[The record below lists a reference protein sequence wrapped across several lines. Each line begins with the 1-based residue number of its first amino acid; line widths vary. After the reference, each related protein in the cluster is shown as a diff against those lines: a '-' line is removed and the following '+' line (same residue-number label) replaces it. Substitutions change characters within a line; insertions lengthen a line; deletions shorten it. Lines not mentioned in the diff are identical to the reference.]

1 WRTLFM
7 KDLWTLLIK
16 HQRLENLRSVRQ
28 SQELR
33 SIFVS
38 GFQKGTTATELSTY
52 FETYG
57 KVINVVMDKDK
68 GVYAIV
74 ELQDEEILQKVLA
87 EPQHSLGG
95 QKLRVKP
102 REKKDFRY
110 TPPKKQG
117 SARRDW
123 LQKKKLH
130 FFFLQVDA
138 QMALM
143 VQLFEF
149 SESERRLRD
158 LLVKLFQ
165 EVFSE
170 FFPESVILPFGSSV
184 NGFSVSGCDLD
195 LFLDLEKT
203 KNFQA
208 SAKAT
213 NKPPVRK
220 RLGSILVNED
230 VCTRPGCSSSSS
242 SIYTALLSSAFCV
255 SVHQALDPAV
265 PPLPHQPPPDLGALD
280 SPSEATVPEILDLV
294 ATVLQKCVPGVHHV
308 QVVSTARRPV
318 VKFCHKESSLRG
330 DISINNKLALCNT
343 RFLQFCTEADE
354 RVRPLVYAVRYWA
367 KQQGNLFGGGPLLN
381 NYALTLLVFFFLQTR
396 SPSVLPTVARL
407 KDLTELTVVDGWD
420 CTFPKDPASLQP
432 SGNPESCLLAEFFR
446 VFECYNFAGG
456 VISLREGRSL
466 PLSDFL
472 LSDAGQKF
480 KVGPINLQDPFELS
494 HNVAAN
500 VNEKTAL
507 RLQRSCQD
515 AAKYCRSLQ
524 YQRKSTK
531 GKTWGLVRLFQP
543 GSPQTAERLVIFLP
557 LTPAAP
563 SLGSHPELRPSR
575 DWPQLSFQ
583 RTCAGIAFVLQH
595 VLKCGCSEKPQGFGD
610 DWESLSS
617 DPEEEPLE
625 KKTEQL
631 SVGSKRSLSV
641 EDATLGSPPAKRS
654 RSEFSLADVE
664 SVAWDCTVWHRV
676 WLGRRRVRRQFSAE
690 ADPKTSTDPLELE
703 GKVSEAISQQEG
715 ETRPVDPLFGFTV
728 CASIREGVSGE
739 DDPQISLNFIPNPEQ
754 GALFQDFFHF
764 LQGFLPRMVE
774 QYLITKP
781 SDLPTS
787 EDKSSL
793 EDGI

>member
-1 WRTLFM
+1 MEEEGTTGDVDSLPRGAFRCRLCHVTVANKPSLDDHLRG
-7 KDLWTLLIK
+7 KK

-117 SARRDW
+117 SARRE
-123 LQKKKLH
+123 QMSPEKLA
-130 FFFLQVDA
+130 QIICQVDDVDA

-213 NKPPVRK
+213 NKPPAEEQEAMEVESRSED
-220 RLGSILVNED
+220 SILSD
-230 VCTRPGCSSSSS
+230 
-242 SIYTALLSSAFCV
+242 I
-255 SVHQALDPAV
+255 
-265 PPLPHQPPPDLGALD
+265 DLVT
-280 SPSEATVPEILDLV
+280 ATVPEILDLV

-367 KQQGNLFGGGPLLN
+367 KQQGLAGNLFGGGPLLN

-407 KDLTELTVVDGWD
+407 KDLTDDGELTVVDGWD

-432 SGNPESCLLAEFFR
+432 SGNPESCCCLLAEFFR

>member
-1 WRTLFM
+1 MEEEGAAADVDSLPRGAFRCRLCHVTVANQPSLDDHLRG
-7 KDLWTLLIK
+7 KK

-38 GFQKGTTATELSTY
+38 GFQKGTTALELSSY

-57 KVINVVMDKDK
+57 NVINVVMDKDK

-117 SARRDW
+117 SARREQ
-123 LQKKKLH
+123 LSPEKLA
-130 FFFLQVDA
+130 QNICQVDDVDA
-138 QMALM
+138 QMSLM

-149 SESERRLRD
+149 SESEQRLRD

-208 SAKAT
+208 SAKTTDKPLAEEEAT
-213 NKPPVRK
+213 EMESRSED
-220 RLGSILVNED
+220 SILSD
-230 VCTRPGCSSSSS
+230 
-242 SIYTALLSSAFCV
+242 I
-255 SVHQALDPAV
+255 
-265 PPLPHQPPPDLGALD
+265 DLVT
-280 SPSEATVPEILDLV
+280 ATVPEILDLV

-318 VKFCHKESSLRG
+318 VKFCHKESGLRG

-367 KQQGNLFGGGPLLN
+367 KQQGLAGNLFGGGPLLN

-396 SPSVLPTVARL
+396 SPPVLPTVAQL
-407 KDLTELTVVDGWD
+407 KDLSDDGELTVVDGWD

-432 SGNPESCLLAEFFR
+432 SGNTESCCSLLAEFFR
-446 VFECYNFAGG
+446 VFESYNFASG
-456 VISLREGRSL
+456 VISLRESRSL

-480 KVGPINLQDPFELS
+480 KMGPVNLQDPFELS

-524 YQRKSTK
+524 YQRKSSK
-531 GKTWGLVRLFQP
+531 GKNWGLVRLFQP
-543 GSPQTAERLVIFLP
+543 GSPQAAERQVILLP
-557 LTPAAP
+557 LMPATQ
-563 SLGSHPELRPSR
+563 SLGSHSELHPSR
-575 DWPQLSFQ
+575 DFPQLWF
-583 RTCAGIAFVLQH
+583 RRVCAGVSFILQH
-595 VLKCGCSEKPQGFGD
+595 VLKCSCSENSQGLGD
-610 DWESLSS
+610 DRESLSS
-617 DPEEEPLE
+617 DPEEEEQLNTR
-625 KKTEQL
+625 TEQL
-631 SVGSKRSLSV
+631 SVGSKRPPDV
-641 EDATLGSPPAKRS
+641 EDAELGSPPAKKPRT
-654 RSEFSLADVE
+654 ECSLPEAE
-664 SVAWDCTVWHRV
+664 SVTWDCTAWHRV
-676 WLGRRRVRRQFSAE
+676 WLGRRRVRRQISSPE
-690 ADPKTSTDPLELE
+690 TDPKRTADPLELE
-703 GKVSEAISQQEG
+703 GKVSEAISQQERQ
-715 ETRPVDPLFGFTV
+715 TRPVDPLFGFTV
-728 CASIREGVSGE
+728 CAMIRDGGSGE
-739 DDPQISLNFIPNPEQ
+739 HDPQVSLNFTPHPEQ
-754 GALFQDFFHF
+754 GAVFQDFFHF

-774 QYLITKP
+774 QYLTTKP
-781 SDLPTS
+781 SDRHIP
-787 EDKSSL
+787 EDKSSIG
-793 EDGI
+793 DDI

>member
-1 WRTLFM
+1 MEAEGTTDDVDSLPRGAFRCRLCHVTVANKPSLEAHLQG
-7 KDLWTLLIK
+7 KK

-28 SQELR
+28 SQEQR

-38 GFQKGTTATELSTY
+38 GFQKGTTALELSDY
-52 FETYG
+52 FKTYG
-57 KVINVVMDKDK
+57 NVINVVMDKDK

-74 ELQDEEILQKVLA
+74 ELQDEDILQKVLA

-117 SARRDW
+117 SARREQ
-123 LQKKKLH
+123 LSPEKLA
-130 FFFLQVDA
+130 QNICQVDDVDA
-138 QMALM
+138 QMSLM

-149 SESERRLRD
+149 SESEQRLRD

-208 SAKAT
+208 SAKT
-213 NKPPVRK
+213 TDKPPA
-220 RLGSILVNED
+220 GDESTEMESCSEDSILSD
-230 VCTRPGCSSSSS
+230 
-242 SIYTALLSSAFCV
+242 I
-255 SVHQALDPAV
+255 
-265 PPLPHQPPPDLGALD
+265 DLVT
-280 SPSEATVPEILDLV
+280 ATVPEILDLV

-318 VKFCHKESSLRG
+318 VKFCHKESGLRG

-367 KQQGNLFGGGPLLN
+367 KQQGLAGNLFGGGPLLN

-396 SPSVLPTVARL
+396 SPPVLPTVARL
-407 KDLTELTVVDGWD
+407 KDLSDDGELTVVDGWD
-420 CTFPKDPASLQP
+420 CSFPTDPASLQP
-432 SGNPESCLLAEFFR
+432 SGNPESCCSLLAEFFR
-446 VFECYNFAGG
+446 VFESYNFAGG

-524 YQRKSTK
+524 YQRKSSK
-531 GKTWGLVRLFQP
+531 GKSWGLVRLFQP
-543 GSPQTAERLVIFLP
+543 GSSQAPEHLVILLP
-557 LTPAAP
+557 LTPATQSRSELHP
-563 SLGSHPELRPSR
+563 SKDS
-575 DWPQLSFQ
+575 PQLPF
-583 RTCAGIAFVLQH
+583 RRVCAGISYVLQH
-595 VLKCGCSEKPQGFGD
+595 VLKCSCSENPQGPGD
-610 DWESLSS
+610 DGESLGS
-617 DPEEEPLE
+617 DPEEDHL
-625 KKTEQL
+625 KTKTEQL
-631 SVGSKRSLSV
+631 SVGSKRSLDL
-641 EDATLGSPPAKRS
+641 EDAALGAPPAKKS
-654 RSEFSLADVE
+654 RMEVSLPDTE
-664 SVAWDCTVWHRV
+664 SVTWDCTAWHRV
-676 WLGRRRVRRQFSAE
+676 WLGRRRVRRQFSSPQ

-715 ETRPVDPLFGFTV
+715 QTRPVEPLFGFSV
-728 CASIREGVSGE
+728 CATIKDAGSGE
-739 DDPQISLNFIPNPEQ
+739 QDPQVNLNFTPDPEQ
-754 GALFQDFFHF
+754 GGVFQDFFHF

-774 QYLITKP
+774 QYLATKRP
-781 SDLPTS
+781 PDLRLP
-787 EDKSSL
+787 EEKSSPPVG
-793 EDGI
+793 DI